1 MVLKKAFAL
10 FCLLSA
16 TAVSLVSCT
25 SGSNEEEIPVEAVKA
40 PEPVAP
46 PAEAVPAA
54 QAMAEAA
61 ALQQFSTQKVYF
73 AFDSS
78 VVSTES
84 QSKLTSLA
92 DYLNKNPNVVL
103 QAQGHCDERGS
114 TTYNLMLGEKRA
126 QAVKKYLNTLG
137 VDAARVTTISFGEE
151 KPAVVGHNEA
161 AWSQNRRVEFV
172 LSTK

>member
-16 TAVSLVSCT
+16 TAVSFVSCSSDEQT
-25 SGSNEEEIPVEAVKA
+25 EENPIEAVKQ

-46 PAEAVPAA
+46 PAEAPAVA
-54 QAMAEAA
+54 DMAAAA
-61 ALQQFSTQKVYF
+61 ALQQFATQKVYF
-73 AFDSS
+73 AFDSAS
-78 VVSTES
+78 VS
-84 QSKLTSLA
+84 QENQTKLTSLA
-92 DYLNKNPNVVL
+92 EYLNKNQNIVV

-151 KPAVVGHNEA
+151 KPAVVGHTEA